1 MFISVKL
8 CKFTLYVFLTFRYRF
23 SGEKGDRGDRGPEGV
38 GIEGPM
44 GLRGQPGMEV
54 FSTF

>member
-1 MFISVKL
+1 MVYVGF
-8 CKFTLYVFLTFRYRF
+8 FTIKNRF

-44 GLRGQPGMEV
+44 GLRGQPGKDV